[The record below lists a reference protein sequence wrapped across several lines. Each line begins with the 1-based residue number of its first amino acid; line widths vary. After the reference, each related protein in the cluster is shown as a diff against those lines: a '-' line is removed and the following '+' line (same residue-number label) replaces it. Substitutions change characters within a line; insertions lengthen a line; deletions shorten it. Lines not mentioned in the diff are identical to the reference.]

1 MANINK
7 AAKKPEKKSVSIIYE
22 ETMHELAFCQEKAA
36 EFLKNKGMRDIEQ
49 TKITLFLQSTK
60 LANSLILPRIEFQKI
75 EWQPYKFFNHQ
86 IYKNIQ
92 SSYLLAK
99 ATNWTRDLSVYV
111 KYNQVAA
118 SFWDQADIG
127 KYIASNFTTDETGIK
142 LYEFLAFSHALL
154 SEIRITPIVV
164 DLPVDNYI
172 GLLSE
177 IEEENGRQ
185 IQLQVRLLKNMAVPL
200 TLDEKE
206 DVSLTARIK
215 LGEVYRRFLVFLC
228 EE

>member
-1 MANINK
+1 MAKIN
-7 AAKKPEKKSVSIIYE
+7 KPEKNPETKSVSIIYE
-22 ETMHELAFCQEKAA
+22 ETMRELVICQEQAA
-36 EFLKNKGMRDIEQ
+36 AFLRDKGMRDIEQ

-99 ATNWTRDLSVYV
+99 ATNWTRDWNVYAQ
-111 KYNQVAA
+111 YSRVAA

-127 KYIASNFTTDETGIK
+127 KYIVSNFETDETGVK

-164 DLPVDNYI
+164 DLPPDNYI

-206 DVSLTARIK
+206 DISLTARIK

-228 EE
+228 EQ